1 VKIKENRMF
10 RTLLA
15 LLVGVVFSVGSSAQ
29 NDRMGAQLSRITTPS
44 VSSNQETQIGALT
57 PAATSDCTYTFT
69 SGGTATVKF
78 LQYCITVN
86 GNVVEFQSPLGA
98 EHIRVGTVGDGY
110 ALCDLSA
117 ATGEVGY
124 HDYAGFGDVDTG
136 TGWAAPVLQSQT
148 ATVVK
153 IARSTSDGLWTL
165 TQTFT
170 QSAADASVRVAMAI
184 KNNTAVSRTIWLTRF
199 TDIDANNSTSNI
211 MDGTVESVWGY
222 SASETGSG
230 LQISLAMPNAF
241 NNFGLAENTV
251 ENACSIGRN
260 FNGLLNGV
268 DGFAYSFHFI
278 VVPAHGSKTVTLK
291 YKAI

>member
-1 VKIKENRMF
+1 MY

-15 LLVGVVFSVGSSAQ
+15 LLATLVFSIGGFAQRVSAPI
-29 NDRMGAQLSRITTPS
+29 GAQVANAASPAI
-44 VSSNQETQIGALT
+44 SSNQQTQISGIT
-57 PAATSDCTYTFT
+57 PAATTDCAYTFT
-69 SGGTATVKF
+69 SGGTATVKY
-78 LQYCITVN
+78 LQYCVTVN
-86 GNVVEFQSPLGA
+86 GNIVEFQSPLGA

-110 ALCDLSA
+110 SLCDFA
-117 ATGEVGY
+117 ANEVGY

-136 TGWAAPVLQSQT
+136 TGWAAPVKLSQT
-148 ATVVK
+148 ATMVK
-153 IARSTSDGLWTL
+153 IARSTADGLWTL

-170 QSAADASVRVAMAI
+170 QSPSDASVKVAMAI
-184 KNNTAVSRTIWLTRF
+184 KNNTAISRAIWFTRF
-199 TDIDANNSTSNI
+199 TDIDANNSTANI

-230 LQISLAMPNAF
+230 LQISLAVPNPF
-241 NNFGLAENTV
+241 NNFGLAENAV

-278 VVPAHGSKTVTLK
+278 TVPAHATKTVTLK
-291 YKAI
+291 YKGI

>member
-1 VKIKENRMF
+1 MF
-10 RTLLA
+10 RTFLA
-15 LLVGVVFSVGSSAQ
+15 LLVTLVFSIGVFAQRMNAPIGSPLAPVTSPA
-29 NDRMGAQLSRITTPS
+29 M
-44 VSSNQETQIGALT
+44 SSHQQTQIGAIT
-57 PAATSDCTYTFT
+57 PAATSDCAYTFT
-69 SGGTATVKF
+69 SGGTAAVKY

-86 GNVVEFQSPLGA
+86 GNIAEFQSPLGA

-110 ALCDLSA
+110 ALCDFG
-117 ATGEVGY
+117 TGEVGY

-136 TGWAAPVLQSQT
+136 TGWSAPVLQTQT
-148 ATVVK
+148 ATTAK
-153 IARSTSDGLWTL
+153 IARSTADGLWTL

-170 QSAADASVRVAMAI
+170 QSASDASVRVTMAI
-184 KNNTAVSRTIWLTRF
+184 KNNSNISRSIWLTRF

-222 SASETGSG
+222 SASETGAG
-230 LQISLAMPNAF
+230 LQISLATPNPF

>member
-1 VKIKENRMF
+1 MF

-15 LLVGVVFSVGSSAQ
+15 LIAALVFSIAALAQQVPDEAQTANVGSA
-29 NDRMGAQLSRITTPS
+29 AT
-44 VSSNQETQIGALT
+44 SSKPQTQIPAAT
-57 PAATSDCTYTFT
+57 PAATSNCTYTFT
-69 SGGTATVKF
+69 SGGTASVKY

-86 GNVVEFQSPLGA
+86 GNVAEFQSPLGT

-117 ATGEVGY
+117 ASGEVGY

-136 TGWAAPVLQSQT
+136 TGWGVPVLVSQT
-148 ATVVK
+148 TAAVK
-153 IARSTSDGLWTL
+153 IARTTADGLFTL

-170 QSAADASVRVAMAI
+170 QSASDASVKVAMAI
-184 KNNTAVSRTIWLTRF
+184 KNNTSIAKTIWLTRF
-199 TDIDANNSTSNI
+199 TDIDAGGTTSNI

-230 LQISLAMPNAF
+230 LQISLAAPNTF
-241 NNFGLAENTV
+241 NNFGLAINQV
-251 ENACSIGRN
+251 DNACAIGAG

-278 VVPAHGSKTVTLK
+278 IVPAHGTKTVTLK